1 MHARAKE
8 FAEQLHVAQSER
20 VAIDRL
26 TDAASDLTIE
36 DAYAIQGINR
46 ERREADGAKV
56 IGYKVGITSEAV
68 MKWLKVDQP
77 DFGVLFDDMAVF
89 DGGRLSAS
97 ALLQPRVETEVAF
110 VLGQTL
116 EGPGITAAD
125 VVRATDHVM
134 PCLEIVDSR
143 IKDWKIQ
150 IEDTVADNASSARL
164 VLGGAG
170 KKIADVDLEL
180 CGMAMRKNGRVVSTG
195 VAAACLGNPINA
207 VVWLANTLGRLGTAL
222 PAGSVILSGALG
234 PVVDVAAGDFIEGVI
249 SGIGRARVRFTD

>member
-89 DGGRLSAS
+89 D
-97 ALLQPRVETEVAF
+97 
-110 VLGQTL
+110 
-116 EGPGITAAD
+116 
-125 VVRATDHVM
+125 
-134 PCLEIVDSR
+134 
-143 IKDWKIQ
+143 
-150 IEDTVADNASSARL
+150 
-164 VLGGAG
+164 
-170 KKIADVDLEL
+170 
-180 CGMAMRKNGRVVSTG
+180 
-195 VAAACLGNPINA
+195 
-207 VVWLANTLGRLGTAL
+207 
-222 PAGSVILSGALG
+222 
-234 PVVDVAAGDFIEGVI
+234 
-249 SGIGRARVRFTD
+249 